1 MTNLSPTIP
10 TDFNEDV
17 MRQLQSFEHILYFKW
32 DLATDTMDFTEPLD
46 HTPFYFDQH
55 IEHASTA
62 LWVSQ
67 LIHPDD
73 LPEME
78 TYLDDTFMNQ
88 IHDETGKQHT
98 ALKLRMRGKQSA
110 ENEEGDKIDYLWVD
124 LNVLTYY
131 DENGPVV
138 TFGYIRNINAQQLS
152 QLKLEH
158 RAEHD
163 LLTGLLNKPSM
174 QSHVENYLNTLDPNI
189 APPALLI
196 IDADGFKAI
205 NDTFGHLFGD
215 AVLTDMAMAITK
227 GFRHSDIIG
236 RIGGDE
242 FMVLFCEMPSVELLE
257 KRCAELGDTL
267 RQNYQNGGDT
277 LPFSVSIGIAL
288 CPDHGKTYQELFQH
302 ADRALYE
309 AKSKGRDQYCIYHA
323 SLFGNASVTN
333 TRDPMDTADMQ
344 QTAFRDNMI
353 EFIFKLLYE
362 TNSPDATISLTLG
375 MFGKQ
380 FNLDRVAVDRY
391 SQLSNQ
397 YTTVF
402 EWLSPNGISL
412 MADSRPKDA
421 SDLVNLRN
429 ELILSRYHP
438 SSYGVISLC
447 HDTRTADEKYQDALA
462 YLRVGSFAHIRI
474 THGTED
480 VGCVCFESSAA
491 PRTFTEEELRGLSIF
506 SVLLG
511 NILLSRESDENMIK
525 ANQHLRDILDHMQE
539 FIYVVDKE
547 TYEPVFFNRTIRQAI
562 NTVSVNQPCY
572 QRFHQLTEPCY
583 NCPIAHL
590 SKDGNEYLESM
601 LYNWGGPT
609 NVRTYN
615 IYWDDNQ
622 HRTCALVIQEPF

>member
-1 MTNLSPTIP
+1 MMSSSAAIP
-10 TDFNEDV
+10 TSFNEDV
-17 MRQLQSFEHILYFKW
+17 MYQLQSFEHILCFKW
-32 DLATDTMDFTEPLD
+32 DLATDTMDFTEPLQD
-46 HTPFYFDQH
+46 TPFDFEQH

-73 LPEME
+73 LPQME
-78 TYLDDTFMNQ
+78 TYLDDIFMNH
-88 IHDETGKQHT
+88 IHDENGKHHA
-98 ALKLRMRGKQSA
+98 ALKLRMRGKLQA
-110 ENEEGDKIDYLWVD
+110 DTPGDDDSNYLWVD

-131 DENGPVV
+131 DGDDPVV
-138 TFGYIRNINAQQLS
+138 TFGYIRNINAQHVS

-174 QSHVENYLNTLDPNI
+174 QNRVEQYLASLDPSGL
-189 APPALLI
+189 PPALLI

-205 NDTFGHLFGD
+205 NDNFGHLFGD

-227 GFRHSDIIG
+227 NFRHSDIIG

-242 FMVLFCEMPSVELLE
+242 FMVLFCEMPAVELLK
-257 KRCAELGDTL
+257 KRCTALGDAL
-267 RQNYQNGGDT
+267 RHTYQNGDDA

-288 CPDHGKTYQELFQH
+288 CPDHGTTYQELFQH

-309 AKSKGRDQYCIYHA
+309 AKSKGRDQFCIYHP
-323 SLFGNASVTN
+323 SLFGNASVTS

-380 FNLDRVAVDRY
+380 FNLDRVGVDRY

-402 EWLSPNGISL
+402 EWLSPNGVSL
-412 MADSRPKDA
+412 MPDTCPKEA

-438 SSYGVISLC
+438 SSYGVMSLC
-447 HDTRTADEKYQDALA
+447 EDTREADEKYQEALSC
-462 YLRVGSFAHIRI
+462 LRLGSFAHIRI

-480 VGCVCFESSAA
+480 MGCVCFETCAA
-491 PRTFTEEELRGLSIF
+491 PRTFSEEELKGLSTFAI
-506 SVLLG
+506 LLG
-511 NILLSRESDENMIK
+511 NILLSRESDELLIQS
-525 ANQHLRDILDHMQE
+525 NQHLRDILDHMQE
-539 FIYVVDKE
+539 FIYVVDKN

-562 NTVSVNQPCY
+562 NTISVSQPCY

-583 NCPIAHL
+583 NCPVSHL
-590 SKDGNEYLESM
+590 SKDGNEYLECM

-609 NVRTYN
+609 NARTYN
-615 IYWDDNQ
+615 IIWDDK
-622 HRTCALVIQEPF
+622 HKSCALVIQEPF

>member
-1 MTNLSPTIP
+1 MTNPATNIP
-10 TDFNEDV
+10 TEFNDEV
-17 MRQLQSFEHILYFKW
+17 MHQLQTFEHILYFKW
-32 DLATDTMDFTEPLD
+32 DLATDTMDFTDPLQD
-46 HTPFYFDQH
+46 TPFDFPQH

-62 LWVSQ
+62 LWVSM
-67 LIHPDD
+67 LIHPED
-73 LPEME
+73 LPQME
-78 TYLDDTFMNQ
+78 KYLDNTFMSHV
-88 IHDETGKQHT
+88 HDEDGTQHT
-98 ALKLRMRGKQSA
+98 AIKLRMRGKHQASDG
-110 ENEEGDKIDYLWVD
+110 EEESSEYLWVD

-131 DENGPVV
+131 DGDIPVV
-138 TFGYIRNINAQQLS
+138 AFGYIRNINAQQLS

-174 QSHVENYLNTLDPNI
+174 QNKVERYLREL
-189 APPALLI
+189 APDMPQPALLI

-205 NDTFGHLFGD
+205 NDNFGHLFGD
-215 AVLTDMAMAITK
+215 AVLTDMAMALTK

-242 FMVLFCEMPSVELLE
+242 FMVLFCEMPDIELLK
-257 KRCAELGDTL
+257 KRCAELGDAL
-267 RQNYQNGGDT
+267 RHTYKSGDDE
-277 LPFSVSIGIAL
+277 LPFSVSIGVAL
-288 CPDHGKTYQELFQH
+288 CPDHGTTYQELFQH

-309 AKSKGRDQYCIYHA
+309 AKSKGRDRYCIYHA

-402 EWLSPNGISL
+402 EWLSPNGVSL
-412 MADSRPKDA
+412 LPGVCPKEA
-421 SDLVNLRN
+421 SELVNLRN
-429 ELILSRYHP
+429 ELILSKYQP
-438 SSYGVISLC
+438 SSYGVMSLC
-447 HDTRTADEKYQDALA
+447 NDTRELDVKYQEALA
-462 YLRVGSFAHIRI
+462 YLRLGSFAHIRI

-480 VGCVCFESSAA
+480 MGCVCFEASGA
-491 PRTFTEEELRGLSIF
+491 PREFTDEELRGLSIF

-511 NILLSRESDENMIK
+511 NILLSRESDDLLVK
-525 ANQHLRDILDHMQE
+525 SNQHLRDILDHMQE

-547 TYEPVFFNRTIRQAI
+547 TYEPVFFNQTIRQAI
-562 NTVSVNQPCY
+562 STISVNQPCY
-572 QRFHQLTEPCY
+572 QRFHKLTEPCY
-583 NCPIAHL
+583 NCPVPHL
-590 SKDGNEYLESM
+590 SKDGSEYLESM
-601 LYNWGGPT
+601 LYNWGGAT
-609 NVRTYN
+609 SARIYN
-615 IYWDDNQ
+615 ICWDEEK
-622 HRTCALVIQEPF
+622 HRSCALIIQEPF